1 MTGLVTLAV
10 EGISGYL
17 QDKRNKAMANAM
29 DALHKAQT
37 DTYGQL
43 QRYKDDLTL
52 YGSYSLKSTTDV
64 LNSLEGMYRHQSSI
78 SEIITNLPDI
88 LWPVL
93 YQSVGGHSTYGTHL
107 SIHAMTQTHKLDFL
121 YDLLIERIQKLVKG
135 IATLSKGYLPP
146 KLFPPSFLK
155 NITDRVAMELHNDHR
170 SYRLAFNHDTAYY
183 DMPLATFSLDSSA
196 NIIVTFPIFIVLL
209 RHEPLFLFEIET
221 VPVPIPDLD
230 PQAHSY
236 SEVQIQKPYFAASES
251 AYIQLRDP
259 ELFHCKRVEGEY
271 FCEETFM
278 VKHTHYDTCES
289 TLFYNKSADVI
300 TTNCQFAFFHNRT
313 VSPSVLDGGQNLILA
328 NVHLEHNPACDPK
341 RLPLIPSGSY
351 VQTSCEILCN
361 CTLQSQLAYLPSDL
375 GACPNQVGPIHFE
388 ESHNFAFAT
397 IFKDILHLSSFV
409 PVHPSPPS
417 FHPPHIFPINLTLP
431 HNMSQTLSSLQEA
444 HTVFVQ
450 NVSSSS
456 LPRLD
461 LHQNLSNNFLHEDT
475 FCQTI

>member
-1 MTGLVTLAV
+1 
-10 EGISGYL
+10 
-17 QDKRNKAMANAM
+17 
-29 DALHKAQT
+29 
-37 DTYGQL
+37 
-43 QRYKDDLTL
+43 
-52 YGSYSLKSTTDV
+52 
-64 LNSLEGMYRHQSSI
+64 
-78 SEIITNLPDI
+78 
-88 LWPVL
+88 
-93 YQSVGGHSTYGTHL
+93 
-107 SIHAMTQTHKLDFL
+107 MTQAHKLDFL

-146 KLFPPSFLK
+146 ELFPPSFLK

-196 NIIVTFPIFIVLL
+196 NIIVTFPIFIVPL
-209 RHEPLFLFEIET
+209 RHEPLSLFEIET

-259 ELFHCKRVEGEY
+259 ELFHCKHVEGEY

-289 TLFYNKSADVI
+289 TLFYNKSADII
-300 TTNCQFAFFHNRT
+300 TTNCHFAFFHNRT
-313 VSPSVLDGGQNLILA
+313 VSPSVLDGGKDLILA
-328 NVHLEHNPACDPK
+328 NVHLEHSPACDPK

-351 VQTSCEILCN
+351 VQTSREILCN

-375 GACPNQVGPIHFE
+375 GACPNKVGPIHFE
-388 ESHNFAFAT
+388 ETHNLAFAT
-397 IFKDILHLSSFV
+397 IFKDILRLSSV
-409 PVHPSPPS
+409 NNVHPGPPQ
-417 FHPPHIFPINLTLP
+417 FHPPHVFPINLTLP
-431 HNMSQTLSSLQEA
+431 QNLSQTLSSLREA

-450 NVSSSS
+450 NASSIS
-456 LPRLD
+456 LPRLG
-461 LHQNLSNNFLHEDT
+461 LNHNLSNNFPHEET
-475 FCQTI
+475 FWPNHLNIYLIASSLTITFVNLIFICKVFKDYKRLKTLTTALSLLKSSSALPILTHHPPIKTPAQLYVMIPMYQEPSH